1 MASSVENI
9 VNQALLDIGYRG
21 PRIADIREG
30 SEAAGAALEVYGET
44 RDEIFLAQDWPFA
57 RAAGVALALLKGPP
71 PPGGYN
77 PIQPWSTIYPPGNWL
92 YEYAYPADCI
102 ELYAVTKP
110 PGAMPDLDPRP
121 QLWRIDNDAVPTLSG
136 PYQIYNPQ
144 TGQFQ
149 GVVPTAAGPPQKVIL
164 ANVPG
169 ALAVYRRSVTN
180 PALWEPSF
188 IAMLVDALGKKLALS
203 LGGGPQV
210 EQARTQDLAP
220 LSAIAGRHNG

>member
-1 MASSVENI
+1 MAASVENI

-30 SEAAGAALEVYGET
+30 SEAAGAALEIYGET

-77 PIQPWSTIYPPGNWL
+77 PVQPWSTIYPPGNWL
-92 YEYAYPADCI
+92 YEYVYPADCI
-102 ELYAVTKP
+102 ELYAITKP

-121 QLWRIDNDAVPTLSG
+121 QLWRIDNDAVPIVAG
-136 PYQIYNPQ
+136 N
-144 TGQFQ
+144 
-149 GVVPTAAGPPQKVIL
+149 AASGPPQKVIL

-169 ALAVYRRSVTN
+169 ALAVYRRKITDPS
-180 PALWEPSF
+180 LWEPGF
-188 IAMLVDALGKKLALS
+188 IALLVDALGKKLATA
-203 LGGGPQV
+203 LGMAPQV